1 MKTNIE
7 LALEAGV
14 ISCGHSV
21 DQEEIAAV
29 DSLVAS
35 VEARLM
41 GRLLEGVGEPVAW
54 AHFTDDGNIRMWA
67 KSSRASIEAAIGKAP
82 DGLYTADQKAADV
95 LREREECAKECD
107 VRAGSIARRAG
118 YSEGLATGYKNA
130 AAAIRNRGTK

>member
-7 LALEAGV
+7 LAREAG
-14 ISCGHSV
+14 IHQYERFDSV
-21 DQEEIAAV
+21 DGGNQLDRYTAA
-29 DSLVAS
+29 

-41 GRLLEGVGEPVAW
+41 AKLLEGAGEPVAW
-54 AHFTDDGNIRMWA
+54 AHFTDDGNIRMWV

-107 VRAGSIARRAG
+107 VRAGSIAHRAG
-118 YSEGLATGYKNA
+118 YSEGLAVGYKNA